1 MAAPRHGAVLPTERG
16 ERTVGDQN
24 IIVIGVAGGTGSGK
38 TTLVKALMNRFGE
51 NITVLSHDNYYKQHN
66 ELTYEERAKLNYDH
80 PDAFDTDMM
89 IEHLRLL
96 KQGVAIDCPTYDFTV
111 HNRAE
116 GILHIEPEKVIVVEG
131 ILIFQNL
138 ELCREMDIK
147 IFVDTDA
154 DVRLCRRIR
163 RDVRK
168 RGRTIES
175 VIDQY
180 LTTVKPMHEQFVE
193 PSKKNADLIV
203 PEGGKNLIALEMIV
217 GRIQRHIEQ
226 H

>member
-1 MAAPRHGAVLPTERG
+1 MSDV
-16 ERTVGDQN
+16 
-24 IIVIGVAGGTGSGK
+24 IVIGVAGGTGSGK
-38 TTLVKALMNRFGE
+38 TTLVKALVNRFGD
-51 NITVLSHDNYYKQHN
+51 NISVLSHDNYYKRHD
-66 ELTYEERAKLNYDH
+66 EMSYEERTHLNYDC

-89 IEHLRLL
+89 IEHLRML
-96 KQGVAIDCPTYDFTV
+96 KNGQAIDCPTYDFTV

-175 VIDQY
+175 VIEQY
-180 LTTVKPMHEQFVE
+180 LTTVKPMHERFVE

>member
-1 MAAPRHGAVLPTERG
+1 M
-16 ERTVGDQN
+16 GDQN

-96 KQGVAIDCPTYDFTV
+96 KKGVAIDCPTYDFTV

-175 VIDQY
+175 VIEQY

>member
-1 MAAPRHGAVLPTERG
+1 M
-16 ERTVGDQN
+16 GDQN

-38 TTLVKALMNRFGE
+38 TTLVKVLMNRFGE

-131 ILIFQNL
+131 ILIFQDL

>member
-1 MAAPRHGAVLPTERG
+1 M
-16 ERTVGDQN
+16 GDQN

-38 TTLVKALMNRFGE
+38 TSLVKALMNRFGE

-131 ILIFQNL
+131 ILIFQDL